1 MTFKEAVEKTPGLKN
16 AHKLGLRAL
25 RAEDRPHVVAE
36 DTRSLTGSADIDTAF
51 QKLDPNANR
60 WDFAIAYQHAN
71 RTAEFIYWLE
81 LHTASDS
88 QVKVVIKKALWLRNW
103 LRDTGKLLGK
113 FEREIVWVSSG
124 ATSFTLSAPQV
135 KQMAQVGLQH
145 RGGMLRILER
155 RRD

>member
-81 LHTASDS
+81 LQRFSGQSRYQEGIMASELAQRYRQATW
-88 QVKVVIKKALWLRNW
+88 QV
-103 LRDTGKLLGK
+103 
-113 FEREIVWVSSG
+113 
-124 ATSFTLSAPQV
+124 
-135 KQMAQVGLQH
+135 
-145 RGGMLRILER
+145 
-155 RRD
+155 